1 MAIIPSVATRR
12 GWKVYALS
20 LEDIREI
27 FEIKQLVEGMMVR
40 KAAGCEDE
48 ELWAALKEEHMTGI
62 GAGRIAELRQDFDK
76 VLHVLERCEVVD
88 KQLQVPTEE
97 FTRRQRAT
105 WRALQAAGL
114 DVGFVFSDEHYDGD
128 VPYLGGNTNVTI
140 EQVAGA
146 IGPTGFHVIA
156 GLEGGYVAEQ
166 LAPRAKATVHKVE
179 LLQLADE
186 KYPIQAERL
195 EGVLAEAADK
205 TVRRSRF
212 FRRA

>member
-1 MAIIPSVATRR
+1 VAIIPSVATRR

-146 IGPTGFHVIA
+146 IGPAGFHVIA

-166 LAPRAKATVHKVE
+166 LAPRANAMVHKVE
-179 LLQLADE
+179 LPLV
-186 KYPIQAERL
+186 
-195 EGVLAEAADK
+195 G
-205 TVRRSRF
+205 SGG
-212 FRRA
+212 

>member
-128 VPYLGGNTNVTI
+128 VPYLGGNTNVLESEEPLGRQIVTMLD
-140 EQVAGA
+140 VAVRGVSDYWNDVIIPDMDYVVEENTLGKFETRVETFNRLPLNVQSLVGA
-146 IGPTGFHVIA
+146 G
-156 GLEGGYVAEQ
+156 
-166 LAPRAKATVHKVE
+166 
-179 LLQLADE
+179 
-186 KYPIQAERL
+186 
-195 EGVLAEAADK
+195 
-205 TVRRSRF
+205 S
-212 FRRA
+212 

>member
-1 MAIIPSVATRR
+1 VAIIPSVATRR

-128 VPYLGGNTNVTI
+128 VPYLGGNTNVLESEEPLGRQIVTMLD
-140 EQVAGA
+140 VAVRGVSDYWNDVIIPDMDYVVEENTLGKFETRVETFNRLPLNVQSLVGA
-146 IGPTGFHVIA
+146 G
-156 GLEGGYVAEQ
+156 
-166 LAPRAKATVHKVE
+166 
-179 LLQLADE
+179 
-186 KYPIQAERL
+186 
-195 EGVLAEAADK
+195 
-205 TVRRSRF
+205 S
-212 FRRA
+212 

>member
-128 VPYLGGNTNVTI
+128 VPYLGGNTNVLESEEPLGRQIVTMLD
-140 EQVAGA
+140 VAVRGVSDYWNDVIIPDMDYVVEENTLGKFETRVETFNRLSLNVQSLVGA
-146 IGPTGFHVIA
+146 G
-156 GLEGGYVAEQ
+156 
-166 LAPRAKATVHKVE
+166 
-179 LLQLADE
+179 
-186 KYPIQAERL
+186 
-195 EGVLAEAADK
+195 
-205 TVRRSRF
+205 S
-212 FRRA
+212 